1 MAVIV
6 ILILIVIIVT
16 SGIYWSKRNIEQDAI
31 IKAHE
36 DEEIDKLRKLM

>member
-6 ILILIVIIVT
+6 VIILIAIIVV

-31 IKAHE
+31 HKAHE